1 MRFLKPLDTE
11 LLHTVFKKFSKIITL
26 EDGTTI
32 GGLGSAVLE
41 FMADHGYSAK
51 VIRLGI
57 PDHFIEHGS
66 QQQLYR
72 ECGFDAEAIYNYICS
87 I

>member
-1 MRFLKPLDTE
+1 M
-11 LLHTVFKKFSKIITL
+11 
-26 EDGTTI
+26 

-41 FMADHGYSAK
+41 FMSDLGYSAK
-51 VIRLGI
+51 VVRLGV
-57 PDHFIEHGS
+57 PDQFVEHGT

-72 ECGFDAEAIYNYICS
+72 ECGYDCESIFRAICS